1 MKADLDTLHCIAILR
16 GGKHA
21 VVTHSSDFNQYVLH
35 SNISCLGRLQHK
47 VNYLNGKTN
56 LEMQ

>member
-21 VVTHSSDFNQYVLH
+21 VVTHSSDFNQSVLH
-35 SNISCLGRLQHK
+35 LSPSEVRALPLWALHTECSSL
-47 VNYLNGKTN
+47 
-56 LEMQ
+56 